1 MKYAAPRYKQDAITT
16 KDIIT
21 ASTDKFEIQHDLNED
36 GKGNIII
43 NALDIF

>member
-1 MKYAAPRYKQDAITT
+1 MKYLAPEYENASIEA

-21 ASTDKFEIQHDLNED
+21 ASTDKFEIQRDHND
-36 GKGNIII
+36 KGNIII